1 MPLLHAGVARF
12 TGQPADS
19 VSLEDLT
26 RRIGQDLF
34 ARLEGEKPTVFSPK
48 WFDDQLMAWS
58 MEDELVKVQLFR
70 FIDVLPALL
79 GSTPNTVRHVKE
91 YFGLAKHR
99 LPMLARWG
107 LNVLPQRGPL
117 ASLVASMAKTNA
129 IRLAK
134 RFIAGSNVPEALH
147 AIEALRKK
155 HCAFTIDLLGEAVL
169 TEAEADHYQHQYL
182 ELVEGL
188 TAAATWNTDRQ
199 MDCDHLG
206 PMPKVN
212 ISIKISSLYSQFD
225 PIDPEGSAAAVKVR
239 LRPILRLIRDR
250 GAFVNIDMEQFSYK
264 ETTLRIFEEVFTETE
279 FVSWPHVGIA
289 IQAYLKSCGDDLA
302 RLRRFSERRGTPFWV
317 RLVKGAYWDYETA
330 IADQNDWEPPV
341 FMNKWESDV
350 NYEKQTRYL
359 LENYQYLRPAFGSHN
374 IRSISHALALAETLG
389 LPKQCI
395 EFQLLYGMADQIK
408 DALVEMGHR
417 VRVYTPYGQLLPGM
431 AYLVRRLLENTAN
444 QSFLRASFIE
454 HVSEAELL
462 QNPAGNQALPLI
474 KGELE
479 GVETSQSHSDPNPT
493 QPLHSQ
499 GRSQNNSSN
508 THETP
513 MFKNEAPIDFSQ
525 EAGRAKQREA
535 LAKVKTQLGKT
546 YPLLIAGKAIDTK
559 ETITSVNPGHT
570 AQVLGKVAKAS
581 PEQARQAI
589 AAASKAFDAW
599 RDKPVEERCAI
610 LDKAADIMHE
620 RRFELCSWMILEAG
634 KQWRE
639 ADGEL
644 CEAIDF
650 CRYYAAEMRKL
661 AKPQR
666 RDLTGEENEY
676 FYEPRGVTTVIGPW
690 NFPLAIPCGMAVA
703 ALVTGNPVIYK
714 PAEQTSIIAAHMVNI
729 LHEAGVPKDVL
740 HYLPGIGE
748 EIGPVLVSHP
758 DVAMIVFTGSRAVG
772 LMINKQAAETPAGQP
787 FVKKVIT
794 EMGGKNAIIVD
805 DDADLDQAV
814 AGTLAAA
821 FGFQGQKCS
830 AASRVIVL
838 QAVYDIFLNRLVEA
852 AKAIRVMAAEEPG
865 SFVGPVIDEESRQR
879 ILKYIELGKQ
889 EARLVHA
896 TDIGMLAEQGYFV
909 GPHIFAD
916 VQPNAKI
923 AQEEIFGPVLAI
935 IKAKDMDEAL
945 KIANGTEYALTGGLF
960 SRSPANIARIR
971 REFRVGNLYINR
983 KITGAIVDRQP
994 FGGFKMSGIGSK
1006 AGGPDYLLQFVNPR
1020 CITENTMRHGF
1031 APSLEKG
1038 GVRYSTY
1045 HGQFARSND

>member
-1 MPLLHAGVARF
+1 
-12 TGQPADS
+12 
-19 VSLEDLT
+19 
-26 RRIGQDLF
+26 
-34 ARLEGEKPTVFSPK
+34 
-48 WFDDQLMAWS
+48 
-58 MEDELVKVQLFR
+58 
-70 FIDVLPALL
+70 
-79 GSTPNTVRHVKE
+79 
-91 YFGLAKHR
+91 
-99 LPMLARWG
+99 
-107 LNVLPQRGPL
+107 
-117 ASLVASMAKTNA
+117 
-129 IRLAK
+129 
-134 RFIAGSNVPEALH
+134 
-147 AIEALRKK
+147 
-155 HCAFTIDLLGEAVL
+155 
-169 TEAEADHYQHQYL
+169 
-182 ELVEGL
+182 
-188 TAAATWNTDRQ
+188 
-199 MDCDHLG
+199 
-206 PMPKVN
+206 
-212 ISIKISSLYSQFD
+212 
-225 PIDPEGSAAAVKVR
+225 
-239 LRPILRLIRDR
+239 
-250 GAFVNIDMEQFSYK
+250 
-264 ETTLRIFEEVFTETE
+264 
-279 FVSWPHVGIA
+279 
-289 IQAYLKSCGDDLA
+289 
-302 RLRRFSERRGTPFWV
+302 
-317 RLVKGAYWDYETA
+317 VKGAYWDYETA

-350 NYEKQTRYL
+350 NYEKQTRFL
-359 LENYQYLRPAFGSHN
+359 LENYQLLRPAFGSHN

-389 LPKQCI
+389 VPKKCI

-462 QNPAGNQALPLI
+462 QNPADYGASLNH
-474 KGELE
+474 
-479 GVETSQSHSDPNPT
+479 TSPQREQGTSDT
-493 QPLHSQ
+493 SSQ
-499 GRSQNNSSN
+499 HKN
-508 THETP
+508 HEP

-525 EAGRAKQREA
+525 EVGRAAQREA
-535 LAKVKTQLGKT
+535 LTKVSAQLGKT
-546 YPLLIAGKAIDTK
+546 YPLLIAGKAIETRDTL
-559 ETITSVNPGHT
+559 TSVNPGKSS
-570 AQVLGKVAKAS
+570 QLVGKVAKAS
-581 PEQARQAI
+581 PEQAKQTV

-599 RDKPVEERCAI
+599 RDRPVEERAVM
-610 LDKAADIMHE
+610 LDKAADLMHA
-620 RRFELCSWMILEAG
+620 RRFELNAWIILEAG

-639 ADGEL
+639 ADGEV

-676 FYEPRGVTTVIGPW
+676 FYEPRGVSVVLGPW
-690 NFPLAIPCGMAVA
+690 NFPLAIPCGMVVA
-703 ALVTGNPVIYK
+703 SLVTGNPTIIK
-714 PAEQTSIIAAHMVNI
+714 PAEQTSIIAAQMVNI
-729 LHEAGVPKDVL
+729 LHEAGIPKEVL
-740 HYLPGIGE
+740 HYLPGVGE
-748 EIGPVLVSHP
+748 EIGPVLVNHP
-758 DVAMIVFTGSRAVG
+758 EVALIVFTGSRAVG
-772 LMINKQAAETPAGQP
+772 LLINRQAAETPAGQP

-821 FGFQGQKCS
+821 FGYQGQKCS

-852 AKAIRVMAAEEPG
+852 AKAIRVMPAEEPG

-879 ILKYIELGKQ
+879 ILKYIEIGKK

-896 TDIGMLAEQGYFV
+896 TDIGNLAEQGYFV

-916 VQPNAKI
+916 VPSTAKI

-1031 APSLEKG
+1031 APSVEKG
-1038 GVRYSTY
+1038 E
-1045 HGQFARSND
+1045 

>member
-12 TGQPADS
+12 TGHPADS
-19 VSLEDLT
+19 PTVENLT

-34 ARLEGEKPTVFSPK
+34 ARLEGGKPTVFSPK
-48 WFDDQLMAWS
+48 WLDDQLMAWS

-79 GSTPNTVRHVKE
+79 GSTSNIVQHVKE
-91 YFGLAKHR
+91 YFGLAKDH
-99 LPMLARWG
+99 LPMVARLG
-107 LNVLPQRGPL
+107 LKILPKRGPL
-117 ASLVASMAKTNA
+117 AGMVASTAKSNA

-134 RFIAGSNVPEALH
+134 RFIAGSNVPEALV

-155 HCAFTIDLLGEAVL
+155 RCAFTIDLLGEAVL
-169 TEAEADHYQHQYL
+169 TESEADHYQHQYL

-188 TAAATWNTDRQ
+188 TEAAQWRTDEQ

-239 LRPILRLIRDR
+239 LIPILRLIRDR

-264 ETTLRIFEEVFTETE
+264 ETTLRIFEEVFSEPE
-279 FVSWPHVGIA
+279 FRNWPHVGIA
-289 IQAYLKSCGDDLA
+289 IQAYLKSCTDDLA
-302 RLRRFSERRGTPFWV
+302 RLRDFSIRRGTPFWV

-330 IADQNDWEPPV
+330 IADQNDWTPPV

-350 NYEKQTRYL
+350 NYEKQTRFL
-359 LENYQYLRPAFGSHN
+359 MENYQLLRPAFGSHN

-389 LPKQCI
+389 VPRKCI

-454 HVSEAELL
+454 HVSEKELL
-462 QNPAGNQALPLI
+462 QNPADYGASL
-474 KGELE
+474 
-479 GVETSQSHSDPNPT
+479 TSIPPVHEPGTMSSTSHSKN
-493 QPLHSQ
+493 
-499 GRSQNNSSN
+499 
-508 THETP
+508 HET

-525 EAGRAKQREA
+525 EAGRAAQREA

-546 YPLLIAGKAIDTK
+546 YPLVIAGKAIETRDTL
-559 ETITSVNPGHT
+559 TSVNPGNT
-570 AQVLGKVAKAS
+570 SQVIGKVSKAS
-581 PEQARQAI
+581 PDHAKQAV
-589 AAASKAFDAW
+589 AAASKAFNAW
-599 RDKPVEERCAI
+599 RDRPVEERCAI
-610 LDKAADIMHE
+610 LDRAADLMHE
-620 RRFELCSWMILEAG
+620 RRFEICAWFILEAG

-690 NFPLAIPCGMAVA
+690 NFPLAIPCGMVCA

-714 PAEQTSIIAAHMVNI
+714 PAEQTSVIAAHMVNI

-740 HYLPGIGE
+740 HYLPGVGE
-748 EIGPVLVSHP
+748 EIGPVLVGHP
-758 DVAMIVFTGSRAVG
+758 EVALIVFTGSRAVG
-772 LMINKQAAETPAGQP
+772 LMINRQAAETPAGQP

-838 QAVYDIFLNRLVEA
+838 QAVYDIFLNRLVDA
-852 AKAIRVMAAEEPG
+852 AKAIRVMPAEEPG

-896 TDIGMLAEQGYFV
+896 TDIGTLAEQGYFV

-916 VQPNAKI
+916 VPPTAKI

-935 IKAKDMDEAL
+935 IKAKDMDDAL

-1038 GVRYSTY
+1038 DD
-1045 HGQFARSND
+1045 N

>member
-1 MPLLHAGVARF
+1 MPLLHAGVAHLAGHRASD
-12 TGQPADS
+12 PKLD
-19 VSLEDLT
+19 DLT
-26 RRIGQDLF
+26 RRIGADLF
-34 ARLEGEKPTVFSPK
+34 ARLEGGKPTVFSAK
-48 WFDDQLMAWS
+48 WLDDQLMAWS

-79 GSTPNTVRHVKE
+79 GSTPNIVRHVKE
-91 YFGLAKHR
+91 YFGLAKDR
-99 LPMLARWG
+99 LPLPMRWG
-107 LNVLPQRGPL
+107 LKILPKRGPI
-117 ASLVASMAKTNA
+117 ASLVASTAKTNA

-134 RFIAGSNVPEALH
+134 RFIAGSNVPEALS
-147 AIEALRKK
+147 AIEDLRKK
-155 HCAFTIDLLGEAVL
+155 RCAFTIDLLGEAVL
-169 TEAEADHYQHQYL
+169 TEAEADHYQQQYL
-182 ELVEGL
+182 DLVEGL
-188 TAAATWNTDRQ
+188 TAAAQWPTDPQ

-225 PIDPEGSAAAVKVR
+225 PIDPDGSAAAVKVR
-239 LRPILRLIRDR
+239 LLPILRLIRDR

-264 ETTLRIFEEVFTETE
+264 ETTLRIFEEVFNEPE
-279 FVSWPHVGIA
+279 FRNWPHVGIA

-302 RLRRFSERRGTPFWV
+302 RLRDFSKRRGTPFWV

-350 NYEKQTRYL
+350 NYEKQTRFL
-359 LENYQYLRPAFGSHN
+359 MENYQYLRPAFGSHN
-374 IRSISHALALAETLG
+374 IRSISNALALADSLNV
-389 LPKQCI
+389 PAKCI

-462 QNPAGNQALPLI
+462 QNPADNEKPGHDDSPEHKPAATP
-474 KGELE
+474 
-479 GVETSQSHSDPNPT
+479 SHS
-493 QPLHSQ
+493 
-499 GRSQNNSSN
+499 N
-508 THETP
+508 TSLETP

-525 EAGRAKQREA
+525 EAGRAAQREA
-535 LAKVKTQLGKT
+535 LAQVKKQLGKT
-546 YPLLIAGKAIDTK
+546 WPLLIAGKAIETRD
-559 ETITSVNPGHT
+559 TITSLNPANT
-570 AQVLGKVAKAS
+570 SQVLGKVSKAS
-581 PEQARQAI
+581 PEQARQAV

-599 RDKPVEERCAI
+599 RDRPVEERCAI
-610 LDKAADIMHE
+610 LDKAADLMHE
-620 RRFELCSWMILEAG
+620 RRFELCAWTILEAG

-714 PAEQTSIIAAHMVNI
+714 PAEQTSIIAAQMVNI

-740 HYLPGIGE
+740 HFLPGVGE
-748 EIGPVLVSHP
+748 EIGPVLVGHP
-758 DVAMIVFTGSRAVG
+758 EVAMIVFTGSRAVG
-772 LMINKQAAETPAGQP
+772 LLINKQASETPPGQP

-821 FGFQGQKCS
+821 FGYQGQKCS

-838 QAVYDIFLNRLVEA
+838 QAAYDIFVNRLVEA

-865 SFVGPVIDEESRQR
+865 SFVGPVIDEESRKR
-879 ILKYIELGKQ
+879 ILSYIELGKK

-896 TDIGMLAEQGYFV
+896 TDIGNLAEQGYFV

-916 VQPNAKI
+916 VPPTAKI

-1031 APSLEKG
+1031 MPAVEKD
-1038 GVRYSTY
+1038 
-1045 HGQFARSND
+1045 SNS

>member
-12 TGQPADS
+12 TGQPAQTAS
-19 VSLEDLT
+19 VEDLT

-79 GSTPNTVRHVKE
+79 GSTPNIVQHVKE

-99 LPMLARWG
+99 LPMIARWG
-107 LNVLPQRGPL
+107 LGVLPKRGPI
-117 ASLVASMAKTNA
+117 AGMVAHTAKTNA

-134 RFIAGSNVPEALH
+134 RFIAGSNVPEALV
-147 AIEALRKK
+147 AIEALRKL

-182 ELVEGL
+182 ELVDGL
-188 TAAATWNTDRQ
+188 TKAAQWSTDPQ

-212 ISIKISSLYSQFD
+212 ISIKLSSLYSQFD
-225 PIDPEGSAAAVKVR
+225 PIDPDASAAAVKVR
-239 LRPILRLIRDR
+239 LLPILRLIRDR

-264 ETTLRIFEEVFTETE
+264 ETTLRIFEEVFNSPE
-279 FVSWPHVGIA
+279 FRNWPHVGIA
-289 IQAYLKSCGDDLA
+289 IQAYLKSCTDDLA
-302 RLRRFSERRGTPFWV
+302 RLRDFSRRRGTPFWV

-350 NYEKQTRYL
+350 NYEKQTRFL
-359 LENYQYLRPAFGSHN
+359 LENYQLLRPAFGSHN
-374 IRSISHALALAETLG
+374 IRSISYALAMTETLG
-389 LPKQCI
+389 LPKKCI

-462 QNPAGNQALPLI
+462 QNPADYGASLNHTSPQREQGTATTSSHPQN
-474 KGELE
+474 
-479 GVETSQSHSDPNPT
+479 VE
-493 QPLHSQ
+493 
-499 GRSQNNSSN
+499 
-508 THETP
+508 P

-535 LAKVKTQLGKT
+535 LARVTAQLGKT
-546 YPLLIAGKAIDTK
+546 YPLVIAGKAIETKDTL
-559 ETITSVNPGHT
+559 TSVNPGKT
-570 AQVLGKVAKAS
+570 SQVIGKVAKAS
-581 PEQARQAI
+581 AEQAKQAV
-589 AAASKAFDAW
+589 AAANKAFDAW
-599 RDKPVEERCAI
+599 RDRSVEERAAM
-610 LDKAADIMHE
+610 LDKAADLMHD
-620 RRFELCSWMILEAG
+620 RRYELNAWIIFEAG

-639 ADGEL
+639 ADGEV

-666 RDLTGEENEY
+666 RDLMGEENEY
-676 FYEPRGVTTVIGPW
+676 FYEPRGVSVVIGPW
-690 NFPLAIPCGMAVA
+690 NFPLAIPCGMVVA
-703 ALVTGNPVIYK
+703 SLVTGNPVIIK
-714 PAEQTSIIAAHMVNI
+714 PAEQTSVIAAQMVNI
-729 LHEAGVPKDVL
+729 LHEAGIPKEVL
-740 HYLPGIGE
+740 HYLPGVGE
-748 EIGPVLVSHP
+748 EIGPVLVNHP
-758 DVAMIVFTGSRAVG
+758 DVALIVFTGSRAVG
-772 LMINKQAAETPAGQP
+772 LMINRQAAETPPGQP

-821 FGFQGQKCS
+821 FGYQGQKCS

-838 QAVYDIFLNRLVEA
+838 QAVYDIFVNRLVEA
-852 AKAIRVMAAEEPG
+852 AKAIRVMPAEEPG

-879 ILKYIELGKQ
+879 ILSYIEQGKK

-896 TDIGMLAEQGYFV
+896 TDIGNLAEQGYFV

-916 VQPNAKI
+916 VPPTAKI

-1031 APSLEKG
+1031 APSVEK
-1038 GVRYSTY
+1038 
-1045 HGQFARSND
+1045 AE